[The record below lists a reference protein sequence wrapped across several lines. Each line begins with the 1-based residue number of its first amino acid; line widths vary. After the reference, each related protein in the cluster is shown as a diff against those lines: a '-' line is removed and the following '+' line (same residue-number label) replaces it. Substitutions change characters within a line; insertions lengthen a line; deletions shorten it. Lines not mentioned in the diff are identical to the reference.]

1 MIGLASRKLWSRSVG
16 PPPRYLSS
24 NRKSER
30 DKQVRQQDG
39 YQTNAGDIVK
49 TVCNTPPRPP
59 FQRQH
64 FRRSLYASIY
74 STQGI
79 ENDVSARLPNK
90 TSASCDLDL
99 WPPDPRGRSFI
110 PLLPGKIYANLH
122 WNRFIRFRSITF
134 TSWWQTNRR
143 TNGQTDGRRDRSRT
157 LCVRPV

>member
-79 ENDVSARLPNK
+79 ENDVSARLPNI
-90 TSASCDLDL
+90 TSASYDL
-99 WPPDPRGRSFI
+99 WPPDLRGRPFMPLPRGRGGDLCQFALKSVHSFSKYSVHK
-110 PLLPGKIYANLH
+110 LVTYE
-122 WNRFIRFRSITF
+122 
-134 TSWWQTNRR
+134 R
-143 TNGQTDGRRDRSRT
+143 TNKRTHGWRT